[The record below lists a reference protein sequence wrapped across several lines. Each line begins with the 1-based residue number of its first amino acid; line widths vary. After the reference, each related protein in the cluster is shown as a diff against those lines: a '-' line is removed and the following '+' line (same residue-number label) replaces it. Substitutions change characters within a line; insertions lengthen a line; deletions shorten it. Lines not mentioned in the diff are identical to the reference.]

1 MATLKA
7 WRRSMKRTLPWSIVC
22 EFMCVEGS
30 QNEWEIGHLSDLEVS
45 NKETKLKIEFYTK
58 FSPLDPIE
66 NFSPLD
72 KVNSKSQQN

>member
-1 MATLKA
+1 
-7 WRRSMKRTLPWSIVC
+7 
-22 EFMCVEGS
+22 MCVEGS

-58 FSPLDPIE
+58 FSPLDLIE